1 MTYSI
6 SEGIMRYAI
15 LFVMQLNGAPMFG
28 ILEALGAWRAMTRSE
43 AYMGFHVVQK
53 EVGGLSGE
61 NPLVLAEKKVKS
73 DLTSTCDTSNSSQT
87 PSRSVTTEHSDDDKN
102 AAELLLNRA
111 AATTGNCP

>member
-6 SEGIMRYAI
+6 GEGIMRYAI
-15 LFVMQLNGAPMFG
+15 LFVMQLNGAPIFG

-61 NPLVLAEKKVKS
+61 NPMVLAEKRGKVDEKS
-73 DLTSTCDTSNSSQT
+73 TVSSASSNVPPASATSEDVN
-87 PSRSVTTEHSDDDKN
+87 EDGN
-102 AAELLLNRA
+102 AA
-111 AATTGNCP
+111 